1 MFLKISV
8 SVEDGKAE
16 RASKRVEAEEE
27 MSEGAEAMSEDE
39 DYQPSSAEESDSG
52 SENSGNE
59 SESGAS
65 ELEEDAKRHADI
77 LKKKRKALKNTM
89 ASKKQKLDDK
99 KEKKNSTPK
108 PGKKIEMKTTKA
120 IVEKKKP
127 DAAHEK
133 KEEKKKEEKSPNEG
147 EEGQFDPA
155 TLEKEEGT
163 KKYTSKKREA
173 PIFNDKNIDYNLFTD
188 APENVMARKIKIS
201 NTVMVTCKMID
212 AIGSGAGG
220 LSYDYAALTFMRK
233 IQNQKAFEF
242 NLPLALAPNI
252 IEALRY
258 IMKDNPKFFKRHG
271 AE

>member
-1 MFLKISV
+1 V

-65 ELEEDAKRHADI
+65 ELEEDAKRHADV
-77 LKKKRKALKNTM
+77 LKKKRKALKNKM
-89 ASKKQKLDDK
+89 ASKKQKLDGK

-108 PGKKIEMKTTKA
+108 PDKKIEMKTKA

-127 DAAHEK
+127 DGAHEK
-133 KEEKKKEEKSPNEG
+133 KEEKKKEEKSSNEG

-212 AIGSGAGG
+212 AIGGGAGG